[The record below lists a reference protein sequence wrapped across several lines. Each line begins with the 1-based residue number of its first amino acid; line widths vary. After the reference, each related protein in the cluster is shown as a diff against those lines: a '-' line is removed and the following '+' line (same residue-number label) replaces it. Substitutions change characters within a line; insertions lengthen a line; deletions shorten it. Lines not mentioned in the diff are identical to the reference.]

1 VQLAVLPATGA
12 TGSDDSAFNDG
23 LVETLTS
30 RLTTL
35 TEKHPLAVI
44 PASEVRARKVATV
57 DAARAEFG
65 VNLGLV
71 ISVQRAGEQ
80 ERVNYSL
87 VDASSH
93 QQLRGGTITAPR
105 GDPFALQD
113 QVSASVAEAL
123 ELQLQ
128 PQEKRALQAHGTTE
142 PAAYDLYLQGRGYL
156 QDYGKEENVENALS
170 VFGRALTKDPGFAAA
185 YAGLGEAYWRKFE
198 LVHDQHLVQR
208 ATESCRE
215 ADQRDSALSE
225 AHTCL
230 GMVAQGT
237 GKYEL
242 AAAEFQRAAQ
252 SEPTQ
257 DAAAAGLARAYES
270 LNRLGDAE
278 QAYKAAIKLRPSYW
292 AGYNRLGTFYLR
304 QGKLDEAAEMYTHVI
319 SLVPDSFTGYSNLGI
334 TRVQQGRY
342 AEAVEPLKRSLE
354 IRKTGPA
361 TSNLATAY
369 FQQKR
374 FSEAAI
380 FFEQAAMLDPGNYEV
395 WGNLGDAYYW
405 ATGTR
410 DRSAGAYQKALS
422 LGEGERKVN
431 PRNAHLLSYLA
442 GYRAMIGEVRPSH
455 ENIAEA
461 LRLMPGDPE
470 VLYYAGFVYA
480 QLGEKEKAI
489 NALQRSVAA
498 GYSPAIVRDTPN
510 FEVLR
515 DDPRFRAL
523 ISAERR

>member
-1 VQLAVLPATGA
+1 
-12 TGSDDSAFNDG
+12 
-23 LVETLTS
+23 
-30 RLTTL
+30 
-35 TEKHPLAVI
+35 
-44 PASEVRARKVATV
+44 
-57 DAARAEFG
+57 
-65 VNLGLV
+65 
-71 ISVQRAGEQ
+71 
-80 ERVNYSL
+80 
-87 VDASSH
+87 
-93 QQLRGGTITAPR
+93 
-105 GDPFALQD
+105 
-113 QVSASVAEAL
+113 
-123 ELQLQ
+123 
-128 PQEKRALQAHGTTE
+128 
-142 PAAYDLYLQGRGYL
+142 
-156 QDYGKEENVENALS
+156 
-170 VFGRALTKDPGFAAA
+170 
-185 YAGLGEAYWRKFE
+185 
-198 LVHDQHLVQR
+198 
-208 ATESCRE
+208 
-215 ADQRDSALSE
+215 
-225 AHTCL
+225 
-230 GMVAQGT
+230 
-237 GKYEL
+237 
-242 AAAEFQRAAQ
+242 
-252 SEPTQ
+252 
-257 DAAAAGLARAYES
+257 
-270 LNRLGDAE
+270 LGDAE
-278 QAYKAAIKLRPSYW
+278 QAYKAAIRLRPSYW

-380 FFEQAAMLDPGNYEV
+380 FFEQAAVLDPGNYEV

-405 ATGTR
+405 ATGPR
-410 DRSAGAYQKALS
+410 DRSVGAYQKALS